1 MTENLTI
8 FNKINEDIKTAMK
21 DGNTIKRNC
30 LRAVISEIKN
40 QTVNAGKPITDDVCM
55 NVLKKSAKQHND
67 SIENFRL
74 GNRLDLIEQEQ
85 IELDYINAYL
95 PRMYSESETFALIS
109 DIMNEMDF
117 TDEKKNMG
125 QIMKILKSNK
135 SVDGKVAAKCLNQI
149 LK

>member
-1 MTENLTI
+1 MTENLTM

-21 DGNTIKRNC
+21 EGNTIKRNC

-40 QTVNAGKPITDDVCM
+40 QTVNAGKPITDDICM

-67 SIENFRL
+67 SIENFKL

-85 IELDYINAYL
+85 IELNYISAYL

-109 DIMNEMDF
+109 NIMNEMNF

-135 SVDGKVAAKCLNQI
+135 SVDSKVAAKCLNQI